1 MQKTETA
8 RERETG
14 ELASWEGWRRSLQ
27 ELAGEVERA
36 GDAET
41 AAKLRELAEKAANP
55 GLRIAFCGHFSAGK
69 STLVNRLL
77 GCQVLPSSP
86 IPTSANVVYLSYG
99 DWQMNVHLRS
109 GGQQV
114 YRGREEVA
122 LGQEVL
128 KDSELAQNVYISVPA
143 PCLSEGL
150 VFMDT
155 PGVDSNDAAH
165 QLATESALHLAD
177 VVVYVMDYNH
187 VQSEVNLH
195 FLRQLQAQDK
205 PIVVVVN
212 QIDKHL
218 EWELS
223 FAAFRQGVDK
233 VLDNWGIQPT
243 AVFYTSMKEIDHPE
257 NTWDSFCVLLERLA
271 GLWGEIRPGSMLAAA
286 RHLLAKHLERMRRQ
300 QEEERQRWHAVL
312 EQEEQAD
319 EKLARREEL
328 EGRRQQ
334 LLQMPAAFQEA
345 AERELQQ
352 LLTHAPLAPYEI
364 RQLGKTY
371 LEARF
376 KRLQAGRWRQ
386 KRAIRAEQEALD
398 AFAEALRHQVEAQ
411 LEWHL
416 KRLLIELPGEYGLK
430 SGEWEQKVYGLQVEW
445 TPELLQE
452 QVKAGAVAG
461 ETYVLQYMEDVAQ
474 SLKRLWRQA
483 ALPMIEEARQEIERA
498 LTPQR
503 EDVAQELARTAEL
516 AEAREA
522 IRALDEALSMHEK
535 TLRDRLPGDADWQ
548 HVRGAMQRLLEEVV
562 AELLASRANPALNRE
577 DAAIRKGSA
586 IQGPAVSKSGPSI
599 ARLPG
604 LGTLPTGAVQ
614 RDVPV
619 AGVAAVAPESRRLQ
633 EMAKLLRKGAE
644 LLGDLPPFAAWSA
657 TLRER
662 AERLAARRFTVA
674 LFGAFSAGKSSFANA
689 LLGEPLLPVSPN
701 PTTAAINLIQASEE
715 GHPHGTA
722 GIQMKTPADMVRD
735 VTGAFRACGF
745 HLEEEALAGKTAEE
759 QEAVLREGLAA
770 LEQKQAPPDGELY
783 LSFIRAAIRGWAEMA
798 PLLGQ
803 SLEVDVSE
811 FQNMVAD
818 ETKACFV
825 ERVTLYYDCPL
836 TVQGIA
842 LVDTPGA
849 DSVHA
854 RHTGVAFQF
863 LKDADAVLYLTY
875 YNHAF
880 SKADREFLLQM
891 GRVKSAFELD
901 KMFFLLNAADLA
913 SSSEELLQVME
924 HLRHELGA
932 LGISR
937 PNLFPV
943 SSQLA
948 LLAVRRA
955 HLQRAAAAS
964 GSGLVEWP
972 ESLQLRYRQLME
984 RVRPL
989 QDILTRDISAGAVS
1003 SPVSDEAWR
1012 CSGIQQFEQA
1022 FYHFIFHQLADLAL
1036 QNARAEL
1043 LRGLEQLEQMI
1054 QWAQSDN
1061 QARAS
1066 RAAEVQH
1073 VWQEL
1078 LSAIEGLDAQAV
1090 FVAAENEL
1098 QELLYYVRQRLFLR
1112 MPDFFQDAFS
1122 AIGEG
1127 SRPVREHLAQAL
1139 ESMLRQ
1145 TAMDLEQEIRATALR
1160 MERFVWKQ
1168 VQKVQENIQEWIAL
1182 QDPHCRIALLPGASL
1197 EIPEVPG
1204 SLSLMLEEDWKP
1216 VLSIYKN
1223 AKSFYEKGGSAR
1235 MREAVMK
1242 QLERPVQKYLEQMR
1256 EQLGRYYG
1264 EWMRQLVDQVKQ
1276 SALQDVDA
1284 YFNGLIEALKDQG
1297 QLAVWRERHE
1307 QLLAAMDA
1315 SSVGKD
1321 AISLT

>member
-1 MQKTETA
+1 M
-8 RERETG
+8 
-14 ELASWEGWRRSLQ
+14 
-27 ELAGEVERA
+27 
-36 GDAET
+36 
-41 AAKLRELAEKAANP
+41 
-55 GLRIAFCGHFSAGK
+55 
-69 STLVNRLL
+69 
-77 GCQVLPSSP
+77 
-86 IPTSANVVYLSYG
+86 
-99 DWQMNVHLRS
+99 
-109 GGQQV
+109 
-114 YRGREEVA
+114 
-122 LGQEVL
+122 
-128 KDSELAQNVYISVPA
+128 
-143 PCLSEGL
+143 
-150 VFMDT
+150 
-155 PGVDSNDAAH
+155 
-165 QLATESALHLAD
+165 
-177 VVVYVMDYNH
+177 
-187 VQSEVNLH
+187 
-195 FLRQLQAQDK
+195 
-205 PIVVVVN
+205 
-212 QIDKHL
+212 
-218 EWELS
+218 
-223 FAAFRQGVDK
+223 
-233 VLDNWGIQPT
+233 
-243 AVFYTSMKEIDHPE
+243 
-257 NTWDSFCVLLERLA
+257 
-271 GLWGEIRPGSMLAAA
+271 
-286 RHLLAKHLERMRRQ
+286 
-300 QEEERQRWHAVL
+300 
-312 EQEEQAD
+312 
-319 EKLARREEL
+319 
-328 EGRRQQ
+328 
-334 LLQMPAAFQEA
+334 
-345 AERELQQ
+345 
-352 LLTHAPLAPYEI
+352 
-364 RQLGKTY
+364 
-371 LEARF
+371 
-376 KRLQAGRWRQ
+376 
-386 KRAIRAEQEALD
+386 
-398 AFAEALRHQVEAQ
+398 
-411 LEWHL
+411 
-416 KRLLIELPGEYGLK
+416 IELPGEYGLK

-445 TPELLQE
+445 TPQLLQE

-474 SLKRLWRQA
+474 ALKRLWRQA
-483 ALPMIEEARQEIERA
+483 ALPVIEEACQEIERV

-503 EDVAQELARTAEL
+503 EDVEKELARTAEL

-522 IRALDEALSMHEK
+522 IRSLDEALSLHEK
-535 TLRDRLPGDADWQ
+535 TLRDRLPGEADWQ
-548 HVRGAMQRLLEEVV
+548 HMRGARQRLLEEIV
-562 AELLASRANPALNRE
+562 AEVLASRANPALNRE
-577 DAAIRKGSA
+577 DAAIQRGSD
-586 IQGPAVSKSGPSI
+586 IQRPAVPKSGPSI
-599 ARLPG
+599 ARLPS
-604 LGTLPTGAVQ
+604 LETLPTGAFQ

-619 AGVAAVAPESRRLQ
+619 ASVAAVAPESRRLQ
-633 EMAKLLRKGAE
+633 EMAELLHQGAE

-735 VTGAFRACGF
+735 VTGAFRVCGLY
-745 HLEEEALAGKTAEE
+745 LEEETLAGKTAEE
-759 QEAVLREGLAA
+759 QEAALREGLAVLREGLAA
-770 LEQKQAPPDGELY
+770 LERRQAPPDGELH

-836 TVQGIA
+836 TVQGIT

-964 GSGLVEWP
+964 GPGLVKRP
-972 ESLQLRYRQLME
+972 ESIQLRYRQLME

-989 QDILTRDISAGAVS
+989 QDILTRDIFAGAVS

-1012 CSGIQQFEQA
+1012 CSGMQQFEQT
-1022 FYHFIFHQLADLAL
+1022 FYQFIFHQLADLAL

-1054 QWAQSDN
+1054 QWAQRDN

-1066 RAAEVQH
+1066 RAAEVQR
-1073 VWQEL
+1073 VRQEL

-1127 SRPVREHLAQAL
+1127 SRPVREQLAQAL
-1139 ESMLRQ
+1139 ESILRQ
-1145 TAMDLEQEIRATALR
+1145 TAMDLGQEIRATALR

-1168 VQKVQENIQEWIAL
+1168 VQKVQENIQERIAL
-1182 QDPHCRIALLPGASL
+1182 QDPHCRIALLPGSSL
-1197 EIPEVPG
+1197 EIPEVPA

-1223 AKSFYEKGGSAR
+1223 AKSFYEQGGSAR

-1264 EWMRQLVDQVKQ
+1264 EWMRQLLDQVKQ
-1276 SALQDVDA
+1276 SACQDVNA
-1284 YFNGLIEALKDQG
+1284 YFSGLAEALADQG
-1297 QLAVWRERHE
+1297 QLAVWQERRE
-1307 QLLAAMDA
+1307 QLLAAIGA
-1315 SSVGKD
+1315 SSAGKVV
-1321 AISLT
+1321 